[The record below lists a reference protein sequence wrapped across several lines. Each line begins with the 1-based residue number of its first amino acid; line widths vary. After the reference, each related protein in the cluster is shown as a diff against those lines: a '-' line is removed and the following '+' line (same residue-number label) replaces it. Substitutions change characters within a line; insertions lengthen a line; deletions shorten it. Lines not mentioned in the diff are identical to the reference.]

1 MNNLSINNLGP
12 IGCVSVDFGDL
23 TLLVG
28 PQASGKSL
36 FLELL
41 KYIVDKEYI
50 LSNLRKYN
58 FIIDKKNPQ
67 KVLDVVFGD
76 GLNKIF
82 KPETLIL
89 FDNEAISI
97 DTLIKRNVPQK
108 ESMFYIPAQRILSIA
123 DGRPKNFM
131 EFDLSTPYVLRA
143 FSETLRT
150 YIQGFMGD
158 PNTIFPIS
166 NRLKGVLKQ
175 SFNDNIFYGGKIVME
190 ENSGQKKFQMKIEDL
205 NLPFMTWSTGQKEFM
220 PLLIAFYCLSGPSS
234 PVFKKDNYQ
243 YVVIEEPEM
252 GLHPQAIKA
261 ILLEVMELLHNGL
274 KVIISTHSTTL
285 LDFAWAFNAIK
296 KSSSDRKE
304 DALFKLFNIR
314 KTQASRQLF
323 DGLFDK
329 TLSTYYFSRVAN
341 GKVESTDISTLD
353 AGSGNDAISGWGGL
367 SKFSADAADIV
378 YEYAE

>member
-1 MNNLSINNLGP
+1 MKNLCISNLGP
-12 IGCVSVDFGDL
+12 IGRVSVDFGDL
-23 TLLVG
+23 TFLVG

-41 KYIVDKEYI
+41 KYIVDKEFI
-50 LSNLRKYN
+50 LANLRKYN
-58 FIIDKKNPQ
+58 FVIDKKNPQ

-76 GLNKIF
+76 GLNKMF
-82 KPETLIL
+82 KPETEIQL
-89 FDNEAISI
+89 DDEAISI
-97 DTLIKRNVPQK
+97 DSLTKRTVPQK

-190 ENSGQKKFQMKIEDL
+190 ENAGQKKFQMKIEDL

-234 PVFKKDNYQ
+234 SVFKKDNYQ

-261 ILLEVMELLHNGL
+261 ILLEVLELLHNGL

-296 KSSSDRKE
+296 NSSFDKKE
-304 DALFKLFNIR
+304 DAMFKLFNIR
-314 KTQASRQLF
+314 KTPASRQLF

-329 TLSTYYFSRVAN
+329 TLLTYYFSRAAN
-341 GKVESTDISTLD
+341 GKVESTDISALD
-353 AGSGNDAISGWGGL
+353 AGSENEAISGWGGL
-367 SKFSADAADIV
+367 SKFSADAADVV

>member
-1 MNNLSINNLGP
+1 MKNLYISNLGP
-12 IGCVSVDFGDL
+12 IGQVSVDFGDL
-23 TLLVG
+23 TFLVG

-76 GLNKIF
+76 GLNKMF
-82 KPETLIL
+82 KPETGIL
-89 FDNEAISI
+89 FDNETISI
-97 DTLIKRNVPQK
+97 DTLTKRNVPQK

-190 ENSGQKKFQMKIEDL
+190 ENAGQKKFQMKIEDL

-261 ILLEVMELLHNGL
+261 ILLEVLELLHNGL

-296 KSSSDRKE
+296 NSSSDKKE
-304 DALFKLFNIR
+304 DAMFKLFNIR
-314 KTQASRQLF
+314 KSQASRQLF
-323 DGLFDK
+323 DSLFDK
-329 TLSTYYFSRVAN
+329 TLSTYYFSRAAS
-341 GKVESTDISTLD
+341 GKVESTDISSLD
-353 AGSGNDAISGWGGL
+353 AGSDNQAISGWGGL
-367 SKFSADAADIV
+367 SQFSADAADVV
-378 YEYAE
+378 YKYTE